1 MIGNCSF
8 GSKVGTFKRK
18 KKEKS
23 TLHTFKS
30 INKNEIFCYIP
41 TEGRPIVPSVL
52 NMRQKKVRLMMKR
65 TMNRETINII
75 TERDKNMLSISDFII
90 HAQK

>member
-1 MIGNCSF
+1 
-8 GSKVGTFKRK
+8 
-18 KKEKS
+18 
-23 TLHTFKS
+23 
-30 INKNEIFCYIP
+30 
-41 TEGRPIVPSVL
+41 
-52 NMRQKKVRLMMKR
+52 MMKR